1 LEDQARE
8 GPPEPL
14 SQPSPAGGG
23 LVLEHG
29 DTVNQAVAG
38 LLHDAVEDCS
48 DVTVRQLRET
58 FGARV
63 AAIVADCTDAT
74 HADKRRRS
82 LSWKERKLRYLAH
95 LADSSDASV
104 LVVACDKRQNLGALV
119 GDVRVH
125 GVGYLRRF
133 NSTPQQQVWY
143 YASVL
148 RAIGRRIPARLRAEM
163 EIALADF
170 RRLCGDDAG
179 AAAVSCL
186 TDGEASRTI
195 VRCGERLKR
204 SSSEGPWLLRSP

>member
-1 LEDQARE
+1 MPKVRLDTSARARLTAAVAFAAKHHAAQKRKE
-8 GPPEPL
+8 TDIPYL
-14 SQPSPAGGG
+14 SHLLQVAG

-29 DTVNQAVAG
+29 GTIDQAIAG
-38 LLHDAVEDCS
+38 LLHDAVEDCP

-74 HADKRRRS
+74 HADKRSRS

-170 RRLCGDDAG
+170 RRL
-179 AAAVSCL
+179 
-186 TDGEASRTI
+186 
-195 VRCGERLKR
+195 
-204 SSSEGPWLLRSP
+204 LRR